1 MQIDTFKIFLKVTCF
16 SSVQLRTAFLNS
28 FPPQDSFQSSS
39 PEHLCGMYIKRALFL
54 KVQIF
59 SPWFGIWLWLFLL
72 LNINDSY
79 YITVVIQN
87 EKV

>member
-1 MQIDTFKIFLKVTCF
+1 MVVFTHTQSWARCALIVSLTSTEKDPDLLDRPLPPPL
-16 SSVQLRTAFLNS
+16 QLRAAFLNS

-59 SPWFGIWLWLFLL
+59 SP
-72 LNINDSY
+72 
-79 YITVVIQN
+79 
-87 EKV
+87 